1 MAEGSQVADAT
12 ADAAGETAGT
22 DGGGAE
28 TGAGGAETG
37 AGGAETGG
45 TETGGAETG
54 GAETGGADKGQGWL
68 RRLFR
73 YCWRYRGD
81 VLLALGA
88 SLAGMAVMALVP
100 LVPKLIIDDVIVRH
114 ERSLAPWATLLIVA
128 ALVVYVLTY
137 VRRFYGGRLALDVQH
152 ALRTDMYASITR
164 LDGRRQDN
172 LSTGQV
178 IGRGTSDLQ
187 LIQGLLF
194 MVPMLIGNILLFLVS
209 LVVMAVL
216 SPLLTVVALAVAPAL
231 WILASRSRTR
241 LFPATWYAQGQ
252 AAAVAGVVDGAVTG
266 VRVVKGFGQE
276 AQETD
281 KLREAGRRLFAAR
294 LRTVRLNSRYTP
306 ALQAVPALG
315 QVAMLALG
323 GWMATRGQ
331 ISLGTFVAF
340 STYLAQL
347 VGPVR
352 MLTMVLTIG
361 QQARAGVERVFE
373 LIDTEPVIHERPDAR
388 ELPEDAPATVEFD
401 RVSFG
406 YDPERPVLSEVSL
419 RIEPG
424 ETLAVVGASGSGKS
438 TLSMLLPRFYDVSS
452 GAVRIGGHDVRE
464 LTYDSLRGA
473 IGLVPEDSFLFSD
486 TVRANLAYGLP
497 DASEERI
504 RAAARAA
511 QADGFISALPDGYD
525 TEVGEQG
532 LTLSG
537 GQRQRLALARAIL
550 TDPRLLILDDATSA
564 VDARVEH
571 EIHEAL
577 RGVMAGRTTLLI
589 AHRPSTLALADR
601 IAVMER
607 GRVVDVGTDAELR
620 ARSALYRNL
629 LTEDAAPD
637 VPAVPSAPA
646 VPDVPAVPSAPA
658 TPAAPGGDGAA
669 RTAAP
674 AAGNGSRPWA
684 GADGPAHAEP
694 RGGGAHAAGFAG
706 AFGGEAAASGLAEPC
721 LEEEPSAD
729 GDRPARGREGC
740 SRPAAGPRARGGD
753 DPAHASGEADGD
765 GVASEP
771 WIRPA
776 GDGADGAV
784 QAGGARPR
792 YGDAPGHAAADAA
805 GPDAGRPS
813 RRGGDGAAPEPWA
826 RPDDGE
832 GRCRPH
838 GGDDPDHAR
847 AGDGDGAGFAGV
859 SSGGPGARP
868 GGAGAAR
875 GRQVTPELW
884 VRPAGDGRKAG
895 APAVAAVAGPGM
907 AGALSGMPATP
918 ELLAKVAA
926 LPPATDTPDIDEE
939 AATRAEETYGL
950 RRLLRGFGAPLALAL
965 LLVALDALAGL
976 LLPVLIRHGIDQ
988 GVQRLA
994 LGAVWTASGLALLVV
1009 LAQWAVQ
1016 VGETRLTGRTGERVL
1031 YALRVK
1037 IFAQLQRLGLDYYE
1051 RELTGKIMTRMT
1063 TDVDALS
1070 TFLQTGLVTAVVSLL
1085 TFFGI
1090 LVALLVIDVQLALV
1104 VFLTLPPLII
1114 GTVLF
1119 RRRSVKAYQLAR
1131 ERVSVVNADLQESV
1145 AGLRIVQAFRRERS
1159 GRERFAARSDAY
1171 RQARL
1176 RGQRLISVY
1185 FPFVQLLSSVASAL
1199 VLIVGAGRV
1208 GDGTLTTG
1216 ALVAY
1221 LLYIDLFFAPVQQL
1235 SQVFDGYQQATVSL
1249 GRIQELL
1256 REPTTTP
1263 VADAPRE
1270 VGAMRGEIAFEDVR
1284 FRYGD
1289 GEEALA
1295 GISLTIPA
1303 GQTVAFVGE
1312 TGAGKSTLVKLVARF
1327 YDPTGGAVRVD
1338 GADLRELDLTEYR
1351 GHLGVVPQEPYLF
1364 AGTVRDAIAYGRPDA
1379 SDAEV
1384 EAAARAVGA
1393 HEMVASLDGGYLHE
1407 VAERGRNLSAGQRQ
1421 LIALARAELV
1431 DPDILLL
1438 DEATAALDLATEA
1451 LVNQATDRLTGR
1463 RTTLVVAHRLT
1474 TAARADRVVVLDHGR
1489 VVEDGTHEEL
1499 VARDGRYATL
1509 WRTFMGETA
1518 PAVA

>member
-1 MAEGSQVADAT
+1 MAEGSQVADSA

-28 TGAGGAETG
+28 TGAGRAETG
-37 AGGAETGG
+37 RAETGGAETGG
-45 TETGGAETG
+45 AETGGAETGGAETG

-88 SLAGMAVMALVP
+88 SLAGMAVTALVP

-152 ALRTDMYASITR
+152 ALRTDMYAAITR

-637 VPAVPSAPA
+637 VPAVP
-646 VPDVPAVPSAPA
+646 DVPA

-684 GADGPAHAEP
+684 GADGPAPAHAEP

-721 LEEEPSAD
+721 LDGEPSAD
-729 GDRPARGREGC
+729 GDRAARGREGG

-753 DPAHASGEADGD
+753 DPAHASGEAGGD
-765 GVASEP
+765 GVASES
-771 WIRPA
+771 WI
-776 GDGADGAV
+776 
-784 QAGGARPR
+784 
-792 YGDAPGHAAADAA
+792 
-805 GPDAGRPS
+805 
-813 RRGGDGAAPEPWA
+813 
-826 RPDDGE
+826 
-832 GRCRPH
+832 
-838 GGDDPDHAR
+838 
-847 AGDGDGAGFAGV
+847 
-859 SSGGPGARP
+859 
-868 GGAGAAR
+868 GAGAAR

-1016 VGETRLTGRTGERVL
+1016 VGETRMTGRTGERVL